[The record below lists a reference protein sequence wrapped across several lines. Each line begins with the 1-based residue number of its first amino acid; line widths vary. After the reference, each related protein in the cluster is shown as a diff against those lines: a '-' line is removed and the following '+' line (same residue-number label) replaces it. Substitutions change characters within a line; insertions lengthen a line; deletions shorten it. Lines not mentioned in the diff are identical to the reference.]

1 MINIAILILVLG
13 YLLRAWYV
21 SVKHCMGTKSNPVF
35 NLRAEDFNSFSLA
48 KSALV
53 SPVPKGCYKKASKEA
68 AC

>member
-21 SVKHCMGTKSNPVF
+21 STEGMGTKSNPVF